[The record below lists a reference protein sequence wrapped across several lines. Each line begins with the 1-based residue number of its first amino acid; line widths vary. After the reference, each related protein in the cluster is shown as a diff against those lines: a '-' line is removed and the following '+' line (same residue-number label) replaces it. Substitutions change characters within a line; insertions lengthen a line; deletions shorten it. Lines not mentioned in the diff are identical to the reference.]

1 MAILMNTELFK
12 CNCGCMEFQI
22 ETYKSFCIG
31 QKVLD
36 KTLIYE
42 NTSRDV
48 LKCIQCGTKYDPK
61 DNELIIKTVEE

>member
-1 MAILMNTELFK
+1 MAILINTELFQ

-31 QKVLD
+31 KKITDQ
-36 KTLIYE
+36 TMIYE

-48 LKCIQCGTKYDPK
+48 LKCIQCGQKYDPK
-61 DNELIIKTVEE
+61 NEKIIIKTIEE